1 MSERKVV
8 SGFFWVF
15 GERITAQFVS
25 FVVSVVLARILLP
38 SEYGVIA
45 LIIVFINIANVFV
58 VSGLSTSLIQKKD
71 ANEEDFSTIFYCS
84 LILSVLIYILL
95 WFAAPF
101 IADFY
106 NSPHLTAYVRVFS
119 IKILVSSYNSI
130 QHAYVSRHMIFKKFF
145 IATLFGTIISAFVGI
160 GMAYMGF
167 GAWSIIGQYLTN
179 TVIDTLVLAVI
190 LPWRPR
196 RMFNWKS
203 AKSLI
208 SYGWKVL
215 ATDLLGTVFVN
226 LRSLLLGKVYTTA
239 DLAYYNKG
247 QQFPQLIGNNLDA
260 TITTVLFPAMSN
272 KNDSTVE
279 VRILTRRAI
288 RIASYLIYPIL
299 GGLIAVAQPL
309 VVVLLTEKWKPCI
322 FFFQM
327 LCISQGLTTV
337 SNLNL
342 QALKAIGRSDVTLKL
357 EFVKKPVY
365 LLFLVA
371 GMYYSTYA
379 VVISMVLYSFVGTTI
394 NILPNAKHLSYTF
407 KEQLID
413 ILPAVLVSAAVVAAA
428 LPLTLLP
435 LNNYLILAM
444 QIVVGAGVY
453 VALSILFKV
462 DSFFY
467 LIGVARSFLK
477 VKSKKQTEQ
486 TKHETKEAV
495 GIED

>member
-1 MSERKVV
+1 MSNRKVV

-15 GERITAQFVS
+15 GERITAQLVS
-25 FVVSVVLARILLP
+25 FIVSVVLARILLP

-58 VSGLSTSLIQKKD
+58 TSGLSTSLIQKKD

-84 LILSVLIYILL
+84 LILSVALYLML

-101 IADFY
+101 IAQFY

-145 IATLFGTIISAFVGI
+145 IATLFGTIVSAFVGI

-179 TVIDTLVLAVI
+179 TIIDTLVLAII

-196 RMFNWKS
+196 WMFNGKS

-215 ATDLLGTVFVN
+215 ATDLLGTIFYN
-226 LRSLLLGKVYTTA
+226 LRALLLGKVYTPA

-272 KNDSTVE
+272 KNDSMEE
-279 VRILTRRAI
+279 VKQLTRRAI
-288 RIASYLIYPIL
+288 KIASYLIFPIL
-299 GGLIAVAQPL
+299 GGLVAVSRPL
-309 VVVLLTEKWKPCI
+309 VIVLLTEKWEPCI

-327 LCISQGLTTV
+327 LCISQAVTKV

-357 EFVKKPVY
+357 EFIKKPVY

-371 GMYYSTYA
+371 GMCFSTYA

-394 NILPNAKHLSYTF
+394 NIMPNSKYLSYTLR
-407 KEQLID
+407 EQVAD
-413 ILPAVLVSAAVVAAA
+413 IVPAMLVSAAVIAAA

-435 LNNYLILAM
+435 LNNFVILAL

-453 VALSILFKV
+453 IGLSVLFKI
-462 DSFFY
+462 DSFYY
-467 LIGVARSFLK
+467 LKDTA
-477 VKSKKQTEQ
+477 KSYIKKPNKSTEQ
-486 TKHETKEAV
+486 TDNETKETV
-495 GIED
+495 GEKG